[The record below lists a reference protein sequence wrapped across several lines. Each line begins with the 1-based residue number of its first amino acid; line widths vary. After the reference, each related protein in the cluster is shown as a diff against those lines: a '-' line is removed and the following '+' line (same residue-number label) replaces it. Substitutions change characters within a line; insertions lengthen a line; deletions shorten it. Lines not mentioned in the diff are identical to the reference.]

1 VTRSQFVESLAS
13 TLPNLQKGDVELTVE
28 TVFNCMAGALVRGD
42 RIEIRGI
49 GTFSVKTRDAREG
62 RNPKTGEKIFVP
74 RKTALHF
81 TPGKEL
87 KERVDKRGR

>member
-1 VTRSQFVESLAS
+1 MTKSQFVNSLAS

-28 TVFNCMAGALVRGD
+28 TVFNCMAGALARGD

-62 RNPKTGEKIFVP
+62 RNPKTGEKASVP
-74 RKTALHF
+74 RRNTLHF

-87 KERVDKRGR
+87 RTRVDRGRL